1 MFVFSGLPLH
11 ALHGLHGANGR
22 REGKGKSLNAFLGG
36 KKVILTTLLAPKND
50 AIC

>member
-22 REGKGKSLNAFLGG
+22 HEDNAHAATADQAGLDENVGRVVRTATSG
-36 KKVILTTLLAPKND
+36 RR
-50 AIC
+50 